1 MKKMFIMLFVALTS
15 IYASAN
21 TNINEPVTV
30 NAKAKP
36 VKVNIQKE
44 TLTFKGVTYTY
55 GGYCCKDAYPD
66 VAKATWAIVIP
77 KPQGTNWIEDGDY
90 TDIYQIG
97 GKYFYILHGKVF
109 EFNSTSFSSRDGD
122 AASVNWDKVDGLEF
136 AHFGDP
142 AFANGQ
148 NIGYVYLDKGDDR
161 FVMVYGNEKSYI
173 K

>member
-1 MKKMFIMLFVALTS
+1 MKKMFIMLFVALMMF
-15 IYASAN
+15 INASAN
-21 TNINEPVTV
+21 TNINEPVT
-30 NAKAKP
+30 AKAKP

-90 TDIYQIG
+90 TDIYLKQ
-97 GKYFYILHGKVF
+97 GKYFYILRKKVF
-109 EFNSTSFSSRDGD
+109 EFNSTSYTVKD
-122 AASVNWDKVDGLEF
+122 AEGYIVNWDEVDGLEF

-161 FVMVYGNEKSYI
+161 FVLVYGNEQSFI